1 MSASHLHADT
11 YPYRPGTTIRTGNPC
26 ATGSGEPFIAT
37 ASSASRPSMTA
48 CTGTPEVN
56 PSAEVHSNWLAP
68 ARRPAWRSRLA
79 RLAPSHR
86 ALPIYGPAT
95 GLDTQHNVM

>member
-1 MSASHLHADT
+1 MSVSHLHADT

-26 ATGSGEPFIAT
+26 ATGSAVPFIAT

-56 PSAEVHSNWLAP
+56 PSAEVHSSWLAP
-68 ARRPAWRSRLA
+68 ARMPAARSRLA
-79 RLAPSHR
+79 RLAPSHL
-86 ALPIYGPAT
+86 ALPVEGPPA
-95 GLDTQHNVM
+95 GVDTQHSV